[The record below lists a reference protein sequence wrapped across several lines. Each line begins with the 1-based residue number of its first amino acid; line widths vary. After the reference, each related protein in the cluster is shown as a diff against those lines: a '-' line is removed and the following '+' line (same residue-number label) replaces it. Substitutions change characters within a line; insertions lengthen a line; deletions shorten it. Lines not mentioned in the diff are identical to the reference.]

1 MILIIK
7 LRLKFCFIYNVFEA
21 LNLVRIL
28 GEHRKKTYMDNHTN
42 SPTIF
47 GHLQICRFDH
57 WIKNIFILPG
67 ILVAASI
74 YPQSINFVLLAH
86 IAIGFLA
93 AGLIASSNYVI
104 NEVLDAPFD
113 TLHPTK
119 RLRPTPSGFVNIKLA
134 YLQWIVLM
142 LAGLALAS
150 LVSQTLVIVLFW
162 LWLMGCV
169 YNIPPLR
176 AKDIPYID
184 VLVESIN
191 NPIRLLVGWFIV
203 APPFQIPAS
212 LLISY
217 WMIGAYLMAIKRFA
231 EMRDISRDISARQYR
246 KSFAYYTEQNLL
258 VSIMFYAA
266 ASMLFFGAFVMRY
279 RLELILSFP
288 LIAFIMAM
296 YLNLAFKEDGVAQA
310 PEKLWKEGPLMI
322 ASFLC
327 LVLMVFLM
335 NYPLPAFTAFFQQ
348 SMMP

>member
-1 MILIIK
+1 MTAPLSNK
-7 LRLKFCFIYNVFEA
+7 PNYLL
-21 LNLVRIL
+21 
-28 GEHRKKTYMDNHTN
+28 
-42 SPTIF
+42 
-47 GHLQICRFDH
+47 GHLEICRFDH

-67 ILVAASI
+67 LLIAISV
-74 YPQSINFVLLAH
+74 YPQSLNAH
-86 IAIGFLA
+86 LIISIIIGFLA

-104 NEVLDAPFD
+104 NEILDAPFD
-113 TLHPTK
+113 ALHPSK
-119 RLRPTPSGFVNIKLA
+119 RFRPTPAGRVNIRWGYA
-134 YLQWIVLM
+134 QWIGLM
-142 LAGLALAS
+142 LLGLALGVFIS
-150 LVSQTLVIVLFW
+150 RDFMYVLLW
-162 LWLMGCV
+162 LWVMGCV

-176 AKDIPYID
+176 AKDIPYVD

-191 NPIRLLVGWFIV
+191 NPIRLLIGWYIV
-203 APPFQIPAS
+203 SPPIQIPVS

-231 EMRDISRDISARQYR
+231 EMRDISKNISARQYR
-246 KSFAYYTEQNLL
+246 KSFAFYTEQNLL

-310 PEKLWKEGPLMI
+310 PEKLWKETPLML

-327 LVLMVFLM
+327 LILMVFLM
-335 NYPLPAFTAFFQQ
+335 NFPLPSFTAFFQQ
-348 SMMP
+348 SIIR

>member
-1 MILIIK
+1 MS
-7 LRLKFCFIYNVFEA
+7 
-21 LNLVRIL
+21 
-28 GEHRKKTYMDNHTN
+28 N
-42 SPTIF
+42 SQIPNSNYIR
-47 GHLQICRFDH
+47 GHYEICRLDH
-57 WIKNIFILPG
+57 WIKNVFILPG
-67 ILVAASI
+67 LLIAISVF
-74 YPQSINFVLLAH
+74 PQSIRPELLIQILFV
-86 IAIGFLA
+86 FLA

-113 TLHPTK
+113 ALHPTK
-119 RLRPTPSGFVNIKLA
+119 RYRPTPSGHVKISLA
-134 YLQWIVLM
+134 YMQWILLM
-142 LAGLALAS
+142 LVGVGMAAWVSSVLAWIML
-150 LVSQTLVIVLFW
+150 W
-162 LWLMGCV
+162 LWVMGCI

-176 AKDIPYID
+176 AKDIPYVD

-191 NPIRLLVGWFIV
+191 NPIRLLIGWYIV
-203 APPFQIPAS
+203 SPPVQIPVS

-231 EMRDISRDISARQYR
+231 EMRDISQNISAKQYR

-310 PEKLWKEGPLMI
+310 PEKLWKEVPLMI
-322 ASFLC
+322 ASLLC

-335 NYPLPAFTAFFQQ
+335 NYPLPTFTTFFHQ
-348 SMMP
+348 SSMY